1 MQMNNGGNVRVYPPL
16 SLCYTFQP
24 MQSNHFSEVLDL
36 IQQEDSRF
44 DKDAYHFVRRALD
57 YTLKEHAEDESR
69 ASRHVTGGEL
79 LEGIR
84 EYALVQYGPLALT
97 VFYAWNIRRC
107 EDFGD
112 IVFQLVDYGI
122 LGKTDRD
129 RKADFVEVYDF
140 ERAFRDP
147 FLPERKKRSMPRKK
161 VRVNKDNDTGAA

>member
-1 MQMNNGGNVRVYPPL
+1 
-16 SLCYTFQP
+16 

-57 YTLKEHAEDESR
+57 YTLKQHAEDAER
-69 ASRHVTGGEL
+69 ASRHVTGAEL

-84 EYALVQYGPLALT
+84 AYALRQYGPLALT
-97 VFYAWNIRRC
+97 VFYAWNVRCC

-129 RKADFVEVYDF
+129 RKADFAEVYSF
-140 ERAFRDP
+140 ERAFLDP
-147 FLPERKKRSMPRKK
+147 FLPETKKRAWQRKK
-161 VRVNKDNDTGAA
+161 VRANEDNDTGAA